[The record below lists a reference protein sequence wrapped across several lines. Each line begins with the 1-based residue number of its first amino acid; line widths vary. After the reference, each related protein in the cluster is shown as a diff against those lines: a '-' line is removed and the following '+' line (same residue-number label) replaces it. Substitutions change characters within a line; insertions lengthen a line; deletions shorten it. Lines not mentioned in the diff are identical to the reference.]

1 MSKTTLVV
9 EATNVTKTYM
19 LGKVPVEALRG
30 VNLKVESGDFLAIL
44 GPSGS
49 GKSTMLNLVGALDKP
64 TSGTLLIDGV
74 DISKL
79 NDNQLAELRLKIG
92 FVFQFFNLIPRLT
105 AKDNV
110 ELSMSIA
117 NMGKAERKKHAIELL
132 ETVGLKDRVNH
143 KPAELSGGQQQRVA
157 IARALANNPKF
168 LLLDEPTND
177 LDIPTLETLEESLLD
192 FPGAVVLITH
202 DRCMLD
208 RICNTLLALGNP
220 EQNELFSDY
229 HQWEASLKKLAPP
242 VKAKEEKPTR
252 APSKAKLSYAEKKE
266 YEQME
271 EKILKLEEEVR
282 QLNLKLES
290 PEIAQNPQ
298 ELQIVCSQIG
308 LLETRIEQHYLRW
321 EELEKKLSNP

>member
-1 MSKTTLVV
+1 MAKSIPVV

-19 LGKVPVEALRG
+19 LGKIPVEALRG
-30 VNLKVESGDFLAIL
+30 VNLKVETGDFLSIL

-64 TSGTLLIDGV
+64 TAGTLLVDGV
-74 DISKL
+74 DVSKL

-117 NMGKAERKKHAIELL
+117 DMSKDQRKKRAIDLL

-168 LLLDEPTND
+168 LLLDEPTGNVD
-177 LDIPTLETLEESLLD
+177 SKTASEVLSLIKKLN
-192 FPGAVVLITH
+192 VEKNVSIIMVTH
-202 DRCMLD
+202 DQH
-208 RICNTLLALGNP
+208 LAR
-220 EQNELFSDY
+220 
-229 HQWEASLKKLAPP
+229 EARRT
-242 VKAKEEKPTR
+242 V
-252 APSKAKLSYAEKKE
+252 
-266 YEQME
+266 QMFDGE
-271 EKILKLEEEVR
+271 ITSEVV
-282 QLNLKLES
+282 N
-290 PEIAQNPQ
+290 Q
-298 ELQIVCSQIG
+298 E
-308 LLETRIEQHYLRW
+308 
-321 EELEKKLSNP
+321 